1 MRVGACVCQCCAQ
14 VCAGA
19 LHGRITV
26 MLTVECRV
34 VGKILYVAL
43 SRANAPLGLFLKNP
57 NPRIP
62 RDLFTYFLYP
72 RTQFAPPHLRAAQ
85 ACSGGWGAIIPTH
98 TLRLLHLYQSTS
110 RLDHS
115 VLAEFSDGAPR
126 AQWPPRLAQP
136 QPRCAGFVDAARSL
150 SPNTAV
156 CAPKIAAISSLTQGT
171 RVRLRHSPRR
181 ASPHGALP
189 RPLAPSDAPGSRSAC
204 ACGART

>member
-62 RDLFTYFLYP
+62 RDLFTYFLSEN
-72 RTQFAPPHLRAAQ
+72 AVCPPPISELR
-85 ACSGGWGAIIPTH
+85 
-98 TLRLLHLYQSTS
+98 
-110 RLDHS
+110 
-115 VLAEFSDGAPR
+115 
-126 AQWPPRLAQP
+126 RLALE
-136 QPRCAGFVDAARSL
+136 GGGL
-150 SPNTAV
+150 
-156 CAPKIAAISSLTQGT
+156 
-171 RVRLRHSPRR
+171 
-181 ASPHGALP
+181 
-189 RPLAPSDAPGSRSAC
+189 
-204 ACGART
+204 